1 MSHKPTAGSLSVR
14 ERGGAD
20 RNMILY
26 AIAFIISPFKLDL
39 SVRHVAFNVICI
51 IFHHPFSLYT
61 TGSRLASWNWN
72 DVNIF
77 V

>member
-26 AIAFIISPFKLDL
+26 AIAFIRSPFKLDL
-39 SVRHVAFNVICI
+39 SVRQSAGTRCI
-51 IFHHPFSLYT
+51 
-61 TGSRLASWNWN
+61 
-72 DVNIF
+72 
-77 V
+77 

>member
-26 AIAFIISPFKLDL
+26 AIAFIIKPFKSD
-39 SVRHVAFNVICI
+39 SQPERVAFIIICI
-51 IFHHPFSLYT
+51 IFHHPFFSI
-61 TGSRLASWNWN
+61 N
-72 DVNIF
+72 V
-77 V
+77 